1 MLGLNSSFFREKPVV
16 VNSFPIVCCCAGIG
30 VYEENV
36 SQLFHSFDVG
46 FSLFTLF
53 AVVTR
58 WSLIF
63 FQRNLHV
70 WV

>member
-1 MLGLNSSFFREKPVV
+1 MLGLNSSFFREKLVV
-16 VNSFPIVCCCAGIG
+16 VNSFPVVYCCAGIG
-30 VYEENV
+30 VYEETV

-58 WSLIF
+58 
-63 FQRNLHV
+63 
-70 WV
+70 